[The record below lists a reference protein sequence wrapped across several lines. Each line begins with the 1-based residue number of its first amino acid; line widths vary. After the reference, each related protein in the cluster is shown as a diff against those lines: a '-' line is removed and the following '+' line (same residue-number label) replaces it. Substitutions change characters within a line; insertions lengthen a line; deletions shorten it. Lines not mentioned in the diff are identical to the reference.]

1 MIGTLCMDFMRAFGL
16 FILAIALVS
25 FCRADNSAVPATSGA
40 PDVLAATS
48 GLNEMR
54 GKLVS
59 KSDDPRI
66 IRISADGGIN
76 IEFSYDAATVMINGG
91 KPVAVND
98 LNYGDELLIRY
109 SGKELKAVVIDRVS
123 KAARPQ

>member
-1 MIGTLCMDFMRAFGL
+1 MDFVRASGL
-16 FILAIALVS
+16 FILAVSLSLAVS
-25 FCRADNSAVPATSGA
+25 FSRADNPAAPAKSGA
-40 PDVLAATS
+40 SDALAATS

-59 KSDDPRI
+59 KSDDPRM

-76 IEFSYDAATVMINGG
+76 IEFAYDAATVMINGG
-91 KPVAVND
+91 KPVTVDD

>member
-1 MIGTLCMDFMRAFGL
+1 MRTPSL
-16 FILAIALVS
+16 FILAAALGLARP
-25 FCRADNSAVPATSGA
+25 FALADPAAASLKIDGSNA
-40 PDVLAATS
+40 LAATS

-59 KSDDPRI
+59 KSDDPHA
-66 IRISADGGIN
+66 IRISVDGGIN
-76 IEFSYDAATVMINGG
+76 VEFAYDAGTLMINGG
-91 KPVAVND
+91 KPVVLDD